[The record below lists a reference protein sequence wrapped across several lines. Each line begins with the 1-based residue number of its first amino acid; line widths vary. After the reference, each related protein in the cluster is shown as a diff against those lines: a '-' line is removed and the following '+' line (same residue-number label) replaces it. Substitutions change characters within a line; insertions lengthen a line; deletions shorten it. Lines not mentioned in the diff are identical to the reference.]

1 MKKSLFSM
9 LILFVIG
16 LQSVLAQS
24 REVSGVVTSAD
35 DGLSI
40 PGVSVIVKGTTIGT
54 TTDFDGNYSLNVPAD
69 GKVLVFSFV
78 GMTMQERE
86 ITSSTINVVME
97 TESIGVDE
105 VIVTAVGIKRSE
117 KSLGYSATSVKS
129 DEFNKTAP
137 SNIMTGITGKVAGV
151 QISSN
156 SGAPGSS
163 TKVVLRGYSS
173 VGGNNQPLYVID
185 GVPMN
190 NSTAGTGTLNDAVD
204 FGNRAG
210 DINPDDVESMT
221 ILKGASATA
230 LYGSRAANGVI
241 MIVTKSG
248 KNSDKLDVSFTSSVD
263 FSQVA
268 NLPDYQNEFGQG
280 WDAVWR
286 GNENGSWGPRFDGKL
301 RPWGNVVNNAQL
313 VKPFSAQ
320 KNNLKDFFEI
330 GKTYQN
336 SVSVSGGNEKTSF
349 YASYSNVS
357 ADGFIPTKADEYTRN
372 TFSLK
377 GTHKITER
385 IVISASANYVAKVS
399 NAVAV
404 GQGMQTGGEPL
415 MGEILQIPRDFSIVD
430 MKDYHSTFYNYQ
442 NYYTPYASNPYQS
455 IGENSNRQRENRIY
469 GNVGLTY
476 EITPEL
482 SLSYKLGTDVA
493 NTHIKQTSTAFDY
506 KGTINSSKKGVT
518 GGVMEKDRYNSEV
531 NSDLILSFKKDLSND
546 FNLNLIGG
554 WNVNQ
559 RDYRSSYILINNLD
573 IPDFEH
579 ITNSASTPQV
589 GYYESQRRIYGVFGQ
604 ADLAF
609 RNYLFLNVV
618 ARNDWSSTLPSN
630 DNSFFYPGVGLTFI
644 ATDAIP
650 ELSKIFSFAK
660 LRASWGKTGN
670 DADVYSL
677 VNTLAKGNVSLGF
690 GNLEFPMT
698 NPLTGE
704 KVMSWEVSNELKNPI
719 LKPELTTEI
728 EIGADLRFFNSR
740 LGIDVALYKK
750 NTKDQ
755 ITNVDLPSSS
765 GYTSRIANLGEV
777 QNKGIEIALS
787 ANPVKGEFTWNSIV
801 TFTKNK
807 SKVISLLPGI
817 TKLDL
822 APVNGIEYRA
832 EVGKP
837 LGVYYG
843 QDFERDPKGNIVV
856 NAATGLPNAAKD
868 NVYFGDSNYDFTM
881 GMNNS
886 FSYKG
891 FDMSF
896 SLDWRQGGFM
906 YSRTSYYSSFTGNG
920 ELTTYNDRE
929 TWIVPGSVVANG
941 DGTYSENTTPI
952 AADDLDSQFWTLPGM
967 DRARVIDKTFVKL
980 REVTLGYTFPKSF
993 VSKMKL
999 ERVNLS
1005 VYGRNLLT
1013 WRAAENKFVDP
1024 ESTTFGNDLK
1034 SEYGEYSGMPSARN
1048 YGISL
1053 KVNF

>member
-1 MKKSLFSM
+1 MKKLTLVVCVFM
-9 LILFVIG
+9 LTFLIVN
-16 LQSVLAQS
+16 AQTKQIT
-24 REVSGVVTSAD
+24 GTVTSAD
-35 DGLSI
+35 DGLGM
-40 PGVSVIVKGTTIGT
+40 PGVSVVIKGTTVGSS
-54 TTDFDGNYSLNVPAD
+54 TDID
-69 GKVLVFSFV
+69 GKYILEAAASDILVFSFV
-78 GMTMQERE
+78 GMVTQE
-86 ITSSTINVVME
+86 IPVGDKSVIDVVLLV
-97 TESIGVDE
+97 ESIGVEE

-137 SNIMTGITGKVAGV
+137 SNIMSGVTGKVAGV
-151 QISSN
+151 QISSS
-156 SGAPGSS
+156 SGAPGAS

-173 VGGNNQPLYVID
+173 VGGNNQPLYVVD

-248 KNSDKLDVSFTSSVD
+248 SQSDKLNVSISSSVE

-268 NLPDYQNEFGQG
+268 NLPDFQNEFGQG

-286 GNENGSWGPRFDGKL
+286 SDENGSWGPRFDGKL
-301 RPWGNVVNNAQL
+301 RPWGNTVDNSQL
-313 VKPFSAQ
+313 VKPFVAQ
-320 KNNLKDFFEI
+320 KDNLKDFFDI
-330 GKTYQN
+330 GKTYKN
-336 SVSVSGGNEKTSF
+336 SISVSGGGDKTTF

-357 ADGFIPTKADEYTRN
+357 ADGFIPTDADEYTRN
-372 TFSLK
+372 TFALK
-377 GTHKITER
+377 GTHEITEQLK
-385 IVISASANYVAKVS
+385 ISASVNYVVKTA

-404 GQGMQTGGEPL
+404 GQQLLTGGEPL
-415 MGEILQIPRDFSIVD
+415 MGEIYQLPRDFSLVD
-430 MKDYHSTFYNYQ
+430 GEDYNSTFYNFA
-442 NYYTPYASNPYQS
+442 NFYTPYASNPYQS
-455 IGENSNRQRENRIY
+455 IGENSNSQRENRIY

-476 EITPEL
+476 ELTPEIT
-482 SLSYKLGTDVA
+482 LSYKLGTDVA
-493 NTHIKQTSTAFDY
+493 NTHIKQSSNAFSY
-506 KGTINSSKKGVT
+506 KGTNNSSKQDLI
-518 GGVMEKDRYNSEV
+518 GGQMEKERYNSEV
-531 NSDLILSFKKDLSND
+531 NSDLLVTFKKDLNED
-546 FNLNLIGG
+546 FNLNLIAG

-559 RDYRSSYILINNLD
+559 RDFRTSYILVNNLD
-573 IPDFEH
+573 IPDFDH
-579 ITNSASTPQV
+579 ITNSASTPIV
-589 GYYESQRRIYGVFGQ
+589 EYFESQRRIYGVFSQ
-604 ADLAF
+604 ADIAF

-618 ARNDWSSTLPSN
+618 ARNDWSSTLPSG

-650 ELSKIFSFAK
+650 ELSKVFSFAK

-670 DADVYSL
+670 DADPYSL

-690 GNLEFPMT
+690 GDLRFPMT
-698 NPLTGE
+698 NPVTGQ
-704 KVMSWEVSNELKNPI
+704 KVMSWEVSNELKNPNI
-719 LKPELTTEI
+719 KPELTTEI
-728 EIGADLRFFNSR
+728 EVGADLRFFNGR
-740 LGIDVALYKK
+740 LGIDFAWYKK

-765 GYTSRIANLGEV
+765 GYTSRIANLGEI
-777 QNKGIEIALS
+777 QNKGIEAALS
-787 ANPVKGEFTWNSIV
+787 INPVKGKLTWNALI
-801 TFTKNK
+801 TFTRNR
-807 SKVISLLPGI
+807 SKVISLLDGI

-822 APVNGIEYRA
+822 APVNAVEYRA

-843 QDFERDPKGNIVV
+843 QDFERDPSGNIVV
-856 NAATGLPNAAKD
+856 NPANGMPNVATD

-881 GMNNS
+881 GMNNT

-891 FDMSF
+891 FDLSF
-896 SLDWRQGGFM
+896 SLDWRQGGLM
-906 YSRTSYYSSFTGNG
+906 YSRTSYYMSFTGNG
-920 ELTTYNDRE
+920 PLTTYNDRE
-929 TWIVPGSVVANG
+929 TWVVPGSVVDNG

-952 AADDLDSQFWTLPGM
+952 AADDLDSGFWTLPGM
-967 DRARVIDKTFVKL
+967 DRARVVDKSFVKL
-980 REVTLGYTFPKSF
+980 RELTLGYTIPKNIT
-993 VSKMKL
+993 SKFGL

-1005 VYGRNLLT
+1005 VYGRNLIT
-1013 WRAAENKFVDP
+1013 WRASENKFVDP
-1024 ESTTFGNDLK
+1024 EATTFGNDLT
-1034 SEYGEYSGMPSARN
+1034 SEYGEYAGMPSSRS

>member
-1 MKKSLFSM
+1 MA
-9 LILFVIG
+9 ILCLIG
-16 LQSVLAQS
+16 LQGVLAQS
-24 REVSGVVTSAD
+24 GEVSGVVTSAD
-35 DGLSI
+35 DGLTI
-40 PGVSVIVKGTTIGT
+40 PGVSVIIKGTTIGT
-54 TTDFDGNYSLNVPAD
+54 TTDFDGKYTISVEEE
-69 GKVLVFSFV
+69 GQTLVFSFV
-78 GMTMQERE
+78 GMKTIEMPV
-86 ITSSTINVVME
+86 TSNTINLVME
-97 TESIGVDE
+97 SESIGMDE
-105 VIVTAVGIKRSE
+105 IVITAVGIKRSQ

-129 DEFNKTAP
+129 DEFNKTSP
-137 SNIMTGITGKVAGV
+137 SNIMNGIQGKVAGV
-151 QISSN
+151 QISSS
-156 SGAPGSS
+156 SGAPGAS

-190 NSTAGTGTLNDAVD
+190 NSTAGTGSLNDAVD

-241 MIVTKSG
+241 MVTTKSG
-248 KNSDKLDVSFTSSVD
+248 GKSDKLNISISSTVD

-268 NLPDYQNEFGQG
+268 NLPDFQNEFGQG

-301 RPWGNVVNNAQL
+301 RPWGNVVDDSQL
-313 VKPFSAQ
+313 IKPFSAQ
-320 KNNLKDFFEI
+320 KNNVKDFFEI

-336 SVSVSGGNEKTSF
+336 SISVSGGGDKTTF

-357 ADGFIPTKADEYTRN
+357 ADGFIPTDADEYTRN
-372 TFSLK
+372 TFALK
-377 GTHKITER
+377 GTHKITEKLK
-385 IVISASANYVAKVS
+385 ISASVNYVAKTAS
-399 NAVAV
+399 AVAV

-415 MGEILQIPRDFSIVD
+415 MGEIWQLPRDFSLVD
-430 MKDYHSTFYNYQ
+430 GEDFNSKFYNYE
-442 NYYTPYASNPYQS
+442 NFYTPYASNPYMS
-455 IGENSNRQRENRIY
+455 IGENSNSQRENRIY

-476 EITPEL
+476 ELTPEI

-493 NTHIKQTSTAFDY
+493 NTHIKQSSTAFSY
-506 KGTINSSKKGVT
+506 KGTNNSSKKDIL
-518 GGVMEKDRYNSEV
+518 GGQMEKERYNSEV
-531 NSDLILSFKKDLSND
+531 NSDLLITFKKDLNED

-559 RDYRSSYILINNLD
+559 RDFRSSYILVNNLD
-573 IPDFEH
+573 IPGFDH
-579 ITNSASTPQV
+579 ITNSASTPEV
-589 GYYESQRRIYGVFGQ
+589 GYYESQRRIYGVFAS

-618 ARNDWSSTLPSN
+618 ARNDWSSTLPSD

-650 ELSKIFSFAK
+650 ELKKIFTFAK

-670 DADVYSL
+670 DADPYSL
-677 VNTLAKGNVSLGF
+677 VNTLAEGNVSLGF
-690 GNLEFPMT
+690 GDTKFPMT
-698 NPLTGE
+698 NPLTGQ
-704 KVMSWEVSNELKNPI
+704 KVMSWEVSNNLKNPV

-728 EIGADLRFFNSR
+728 ELGADLRFFNGR
-740 LGIDVALYKK
+740 LGLDVAWYKK

-755 ITNVDLPSSS
+755 ITAVDLPSSS

-777 QNKGIEIALS
+777 QNKGIEAALS
-787 ANPVKGEFTWNSIV
+787 ATPIKGKFTWNTLI
-801 TFTKNK
+801 TFTKND
-807 SKVISLLPGI
+807 SKVISLLDGI

-822 APVNGIEYRA
+822 APLNGIEYRA

-843 QDFERDPKGNIVV
+843 QDFAQDPNGNIVV
-856 NAATGLPNAAKD
+856 NPSNGLPNAATD

-886 FSYKG
+886 FSYNG
-891 FDMSF
+891 FDLSF
-896 SLDWRQGGFM
+896 SLDWRQGGLM
-906 YSRTSYYSSFTGNG
+906 YSRTAYYMAFTGNG
-920 ELTTYNDRE
+920 PSTTYNNRE
-929 TWIVPGSVVANG
+929 TWIVPGSVVDNG

-967 DRARVIDKTFVKL
+967 DRARVVDKSFVKL
-980 REVTLGYTFPKSF
+980 RELTFGYTIPKSIT
-993 VSKMKL
+993 SKYKMD
-999 ERVNLS
+999 RVNIS

-1024 ESTTFGNDLK
+1024 ESTTFGNDLS
-1034 SEYGEYSGMPSARN
+1034 SEYGEYAGMPSSRN
-1048 YGISL
+1048 YGVSL